1 MQLLAPIHFERR
13 RLPWSDAD
21 SEAVEV
27 TLLCADV
34 VGFTEM
40 TERLGDPAALSVM
53 RRVAAA
59 VREQATRHK
68 GELLEIRGDAF
79 LLAFES
85 PRDAVRCAFRVLRAL
100 AHDPRASECVRLR
113 IAVHTGSVVRDGE
126 GYFGRSLIL
135 AHRLLS
141 QVGPGG
147 IALTPPAAERLPRRW
162 RARAGGG
169 GSFRPKGFGYDVH
182 YVVFGEAPVAALRGE
197 PAGLPVN

>member
-1 MQLLAPIHFERR
+1 MQLVAPIHFETE
-13 RLPWSDAD
+13 RLPWGDAD

-40 TERLGDPAALSVM
+40 TERMGDLAALRVM
-53 RRVAAA
+53 RRVAGL
-59 VREQATRHK
+59 VRDQAGRYR

-79 LLAFES
+79 LLAFAS
-85 PRDAVRCAFRVLRAL
+85 PRDALRYAIRVLRML
-100 AHDPRASECVRLR
+100 ERDFRAEERVRLR
-113 IAVHTGSVVRDGE
+113 VAMHTGDVVRDGA

-147 IALTPPAAERLPRRW
+147 IALTPSAAERLPCRW

-169 GSFRPKGFGYDVH
+169 GSFRPKGFGCDVR
-182 YVVFGEAPVAALRGE
+182 YVLLGE
-197 PAGLPVN
+197 PWTAGRESEPAAPAVH